1 MMLRNKI
8 TIRMNKLQ
16 SLMEC
21 NYHLTNPNDV
31 SNHIES
37 ISKFWSILNEEDIDY
52 IQAAKM
58 AIEEKMEWK

>member
-1 MMLRNKI
+1 
-8 TIRMNKLQ
+8 
-16 SLMEC
+16 MEC

-52 IQAAKM
+52 IQAARM